1 MVPGPL
7 DRGLAVAART
17 GEDGVTVLTTL
28 LGQVLQGCLT
38 AHPVVFM
45 GQPGAGGP
53 LQATGADD
61 GLAGTALYSFVAVS
75 AFAPPVACDGLGS
88 EHGHARARLLQRS
101 GARPVAAHQGLV
113 EPGPAPGRRRKQ

>member
-17 GEDGVTVLTTL
+17 NEDGVTALTAL
-28 LGQVLQGCLT
+28 QDLAQQGCLT

-53 LQATGADD
+53 PQATGADD
-61 GLAGTALYSFVAVS
+61 GLAGTALYPFVAVS
-75 AFAPPVACDGLGS
+75 AFAPLVACDGMGS
-88 EHGHARARLLQRS
+88 EHGHAWARPLHRGS
-101 GARPVAAHQGLV
+101 ARPVAAHQGLV